1 MNGRLTV
8 EIAFLG
14 VSFATLVYAFAWKFM
29 GLTLEKEK
37 IFWKHFVWGIQY
49 LAVLL
54 KEIVVANIT
63 VLKIVLSPKKKVHP
77 MIVSFDAPL
86 KKHILQVILADSI
99 TLTPG
104 TITVRLYEEKF
115 EYLGNNKFSTPI
127 VTKEITRSSHGI
139 EIEEN
144 ANFKISVTNY
154 SEHDVEMDLVDT
166 VK

>member
-1 MNGRLTV
+1 MYLLLFFFWMILNGRITI
-8 EIAFLG
+8 EITLLG
-14 VSFATLVYAFAWKFM
+14 LLFAALVYAFAWKFM

-49 LAVLL
+49 LAILL
-54 KEIVVANIT
+54 KEIVIANIT

-115 EYLGNNKFSTPI
+115 EVHCLDESMA
-127 VTKEITRSSHGI
+127 EGI
-139 EIEEN
+139 NDSI
-144 ANFKISVTNY
+144 F
-154 SEHDVEMDLVDT
+154 
-166 VK
+166 VKMLKND